1 LYHVGKDKFFTSIYV
16 DAKSFSLE
24 QGKEN
29 RLIVYFDLEKV
40 FVSNSNTIN
49 MATEFYTEAMTLQQ
63 EDLAQ
68 RMMDNIKNAFSVE

>member
-1 LYHVGKDKFFTSIYV
+1 
-16 DAKSFSLE
+16 
-24 QGKEN
+24 
-29 RLIVYFDLEKV
+29 
-40 FVSNSNTIN
+40 